1 MTYMSAVLIQVAI
14 LLYVAHVNELGD
26 WRRLINP
33 DNFATPFPSAL
44 AYVYGNCLMAAAFI
58 FLDSIGDMNAR
69 AADMNKNIIV
79 SDLTN
84 TSIEN
89 FYI

>member
-1 MTYMSAVLIQVAI
+1 MSAVLIQVAI
-14 LLYVAHVNELGD
+14 LLYVAYVNVLGD

-44 AYVYGNCLMAAAFI
+44 AYVCGNCLMAAAFT
-58 FLDSIGDMNAR
+58 FLDSIGDMN
-69 AADMNKNIIV
+69 KNIIV
-79 SDLTN
+79 SNLTN

-89 FYI
+89 FYFNQIL